1 MRRER
6 LGDGAVTPKPENAD
20 LRSQGWFRADGR
32 PGKAHRGS
40 MQIEG
45 IDAALLDGRPVIG
58 VCNSWSELAP
68 CNVHLRHLAEYV
80 KRGVWQAGG
89 VPLEFPTMSLGEQ
102 LMRPTAMLFRNLMS
116 MDVEETLRANPL
128 DGVVLLSGCDKTT
141 PAQLMGAASVDLPT
155 IMVSG
160 GPMLPGN
167 FRGRDVGAGTDTW
180 RFDEEHRRGNLT
192 AAEVEEA
199 HRATIRSQG
208 HCMTMGT
215 ASTMA
220 CLAEVLGLQLPGSAE
235 LAAVDA
241 RKAVLAQEAGRR
253 VVQLVHDDVRMSQ
266 IATRGAFENAI
277 KVNAALGGST
287 NAIIHL
293 TAIAGRL
300 GVPLELDD
308 FHELGADV
316 PLLVNLKP
324 SGDYLMEDFMKAG
337 GIRVVIR
344 ELGER
349 LDGTRLTVNGAT
361 LGENSSMA
369 QCWNPDVI
377 GTVAEPVQA
386 AGQST
391 TVLRGNLCPD
401 GAVIKRSAAS
411 PGLMQHRGPAV
422 VFDSIEEYMQAVDSP
437 DLEVVPESVLV
448 LRNSGPRGYPGM
460 PEVGNLRLPQRMV
473 DLGVKDM
480 VRISDARM
488 SGTAYGTV
496 VLHVSPES
504 AVGGPLS
511 LVQTGDEITLDVAGG
526 RLTLEVDEAELARRA
541 ATWSP
546 PETSDSRGYTQLYR
560 EHVLQAHQG
569 ADFDFLVGGSGAPL
583 PRQPL

>member
-1 MRRER
+1 MSSPGSERR
-6 LGDGAVTPKPENAD
+6 P
-20 LRSQGWFRADGR
+20 LRSQGWFGATGRA
-32 PGKAHRGS
+32 GKAHRGG

-58 VCNSWSELAP
+58 ICNSWSELAP
-68 CNVHLRHLAEYV
+68 CNFHLRHLAEYV

-102 LMRPTAMLFRNLMS
+102 LMRPTAMLFRNLMA

-155 IMVSG
+155 ILVSG

-180 RFDEEHRRGNLT
+180 RFDEEFRRGNLS
-192 AAEVEEA
+192 AEDVDEA
-199 HRATIRSQG
+199 QRSTIRSQG
-208 HCMTMGT
+208 HCATMGT

-220 CLAEVLGLQLPGSAE
+220 CLSEALGLQLPGSAE

-241 RKAVLAQEAGRR
+241 RKTVLAQQAGRQI
-253 VVQLVHDDVRMSQ
+253 VQLVHDDVRMSS

-300 GVPLELDD
+300 NVPLALDD
-308 FHELGADV
+308 FARLADDV

-324 SGDYLMEDFMKAG
+324 SGEFLMEDFMKAG
-337 GIRVVIR
+337 GMRVVFN
-344 ELGER
+344 ELGDM
-349 LDGTRLTVNGAT
+349 LDGSCMTVNGRT
-361 LGENSSMA
+361 VGDNSASA
-369 QCWNPDVI
+369 ACWNRNVI
-377 GTVAEPVQA
+377 GTIDEPVQP
-386 AGQST
+386 AGHST
-391 TVLRGNLCPD
+391 AVLRGNLSPD

-411 PGLMQHRGPAV
+411 AHLMQHRGPAL
-422 VFDSIEEYMQAVDSP
+422 VFETIEEYTAAADDP
-437 DLEVVPESVLV
+437 DLEVTPDTVLV

-473 DLGVKDM
+473 DLGVQDM

-511 LVQTGDEITLDVAGG
+511 LVRTGDTIVLDVEKGE
-526 RLTLEVDEAELARRA
+526 LTLEVNDDELAARA
-541 ATWSP
+541 AAWAP
-546 PETSDSRGYTQLYR
+546 PPALVDRGYVKLYT

-583 PRQPL
+583 PRPSL

>member
-1 MRRER
+1 M
-6 LGDGAVTPKPENAD
+6 
-20 LRSQGWFRADGR
+20 
-32 PGKAHRGS
+32 
-40 MQIEG
+40 
-45 IDAALLDGRPVIG
+45 
-58 VCNSWSELAP
+58 
-68 CNVHLRHLAEYV
+68 
-80 KRGVWQAGG
+80 
-89 VPLEFPTMSLGEQ
+89 
-102 LMRPTAMLFRNLMS
+102 
-116 MDVEETLRANPL
+116 
-128 DGVVLLSGCDKTT
+128 
-141 PAQLMGAASVDLPT
+141 
-155 IMVSG
+155 
-160 GPMLPGN
+160 
-167 FRGRDVGAGTDTW
+167 
-180 RFDEEHRRGNLT
+180 
-192 AAEVEEA
+192 
-199 HRATIRSQG
+199 
-208 HCMTMGT
+208 
-215 ASTMA
+215 
-220 CLAEVLGLQLPGSAE
+220 
-235 LAAVDA
+235 
-241 RKAVLAQEAGRR
+241 
-253 VVQLVHDDVRMSQ
+253 QLVHDDVRMSS
-266 IATRGAFENAI
+266 IATRSAFENAI

-300 GVPLELDD
+300 DVPLQLDD

-324 SGDYLMEDFMKAG
+324 SGEYLMEDFMKAG

-344 ELGER
+344 ELGEK
-349 LDGTRLTVNGAT
+349 LDGTCLTVNGAS
-361 LGENSSMA
+361 LGENSSTA
-369 QCWNPDVI
+369 QCWNPQVI
-377 GTVAEPVQA
+377 GTMDEPVQA

-411 PGLMQHRGPAV
+411 PELMQHRGPAV
-422 VFDSIEEYMQAVDSP
+422 VFDSIEEYMKAVDSP

-504 AVGGPLS
+504 AVGGPLG
-511 LVQTGDEITLDVAGG
+511 LVRTGDAITLDVAEGL
-526 RLTLEVDEAELARRA
+526 LTLEVDVAELERRA
-541 ATWSP
+541 ATWTP
-546 PETSDSRGYTQLYR
+546 PEHAEARGYTQLYR